1 MDRLTPPNVI
11 LITTHDLGQ
20 HVHSYGA
27 STVQTPHLDDL
38 AADGVRF
45 AQAFAAAPQ
54 CSPARAALATGRY
67 PHAAR
72 VMGLSHGEFA
82 WHLPEEERHLA
93 SLLKEHGYHTSLF
106 GLQHITNRA
115 QTLGFDHIWE
125 HHQSATDV
133 ASAASQWL
141 TTAAGSQSPFYLEI
155 GFHDTHRPWNANPP
169 DRVLGTERP
178 RWLPAYAG
186 SDDEMAALQGQILA
200 VDQAVGKILNQLA
213 QTGIADHT
221 WIIFTSDHG
230 LAMPR
235 AKGTLYDPGLE
246 VPLIM
251 QWPQGG
257 LKGGRIIHDLVSHV
271 DVVPT
276 ILNAQGFKI
285 PDNIQGVSLWPVLMG
300 QGGCPRETIFGE
312 KTYHT
317 TYDPI
322 RCVRSD
328 RYKLIVHFNTYDIG
342 DVPIDAKDSPSY
354 ERLRHELTAPHAYV
368 ELFDLATDPL
378 ERDNLAIKPENG
390 EILRGLLT
398 QLRSWMA
405 DTGDPL
411 LRGPVGSPQSEKALR
426 IVNGAIEEL
435 AALQS
440 GDW

>member
-1 MDRLTPPNVI
+1 MNPPTRPNVI

-20 HVHSYGA
+20 HVHCYGA
-27 STVQTPHLDDL
+27 DTVQTPNLDAL
-38 AADGVRF
+38 ANQGVRF

-67 PHAAR
+67 PHSAG

-82 WHLPEEERHLA
+82 WHLPDRERHLA
-93 SLLKEHGYHTSLF
+93 SLLKEHGYRTALF

-115 QTLGFDHIWE
+115 NTLGFDQVWE
-125 HHQSATDV
+125 RHEIADQV
-133 ASAASQWL
+133 ASAATEWL
-141 TTAAGSQSPFYLEI
+141 ANTTNDAPFYLEI
-155 GFHDTHRPWNANPP
+155 GFHDTHRPWNTNPP
-169 DRVLGTERP
+169 DQAMGTQRP
-178 RWLPAYAG
+178 RWLPEYPG
-186 SDDEMAALQGQILA
+186 STEEIAALQGQIVA
-200 VDQAVGKILNQLA
+200 VDRAVGAIVGRVA
-213 QTGIADHT
+213 QAGIADHT

-251 QWPQGG
+251 RWPQGG
-257 LKGGRIIHDLVSHV
+257 LEGGRVIGDLVSHV

-276 ILNAQGFKI
+276 ILDAQGIAI
-285 PDNIQGVSLWPVLMG
+285 PDNIQGISFWPLLRGDPKSL
-300 QGGCPRETIFGE
+300 RETVFGE

-322 RCVRSD
+322 RCVRTE

-354 ERLRHELTAPHAYV
+354 EVLRHELTAPHRYV

-378 ERDNLAIKPENG
+378 ERCNLAGQAEYDDTLK
-390 EILRGLLT
+390 GLLS
-398 QLRSWMA
+398 QLSGWMHQ
-405 DTGDPL
+405 TEDPL
-411 LRGPVGSPQSEKALR
+411 LVGPVISPQYQKALQ
-426 IVNGAIEEL
+426 IVNGAVEEL
-435 AALQS
+435 SALQS